1 MDSTRRVAHPSL
13 KLPVYWVSVLAL
25 LWPLAAGAQH
35 EEPTV
40 AVCNHC
46 TTGFDFSRAA
56 AEAAEFEYGNGIPG
70 ETDEVYV
77 VNIGDSQ
84 VLAYRV
90 SRTLFDPDP
99 SRVGDE
105 SVETTVTPIQGD
117 PGFLDALQSA
127 MQVIVSLS
135 DPTVQ
140 DIPADELDLPF
151 DSALDLIGPVPG
163 SASLNQRTLENS
175 LTNFFDDFWRQQL
188 VALTDLVK
196 RVVERFL
203 FDEGLVE
210 LLDEVIVVF
219 GDGSIVR
226 VEVESIAQELDD
238 PVDINI
244 RFEVD
249 ADSVQVPGQAAV
261 PLFPEELDGFSFTT
275 PNPGLS
281 QNLRDLLRRL
291 GADISGPPGGGPDG
305 TCTTTSCSDA
315 GVDEQG
321 NPVFSCTTSVGDC

>member
-1 MDSTRRVAHPSL
+1 
-13 KLPVYWVSVLAL
+13 
-25 LWPLAAGAQH
+25 
-35 EEPTV
+35 
-40 AVCNHC
+40 
-46 TTGFDFSRAA
+46 
-56 AEAAEFEYGNGIPG
+56 
-70 ETDEVYV
+70 
-77 VNIGDSQ
+77 
-84 VLAYRV
+84 
-90 SRTLFDPDP
+90 
-99 SRVGDE
+99 
-105 SVETTVTPIQGD
+105 
-117 PGFLDALQSA
+117 
-127 MQVIVSLS
+127 
-135 DPTVQ
+135 
-140 DIPADELDLPF
+140 
-151 DSALDLIGPVPG
+151 
-163 SASLNQRTLENS
+163 
-175 LTNFFDDFWRQQL
+175 
-188 VALTDLVK
+188 
-196 RVVERFL
+196 
-203 FDEGLVE
+203 
-210 LLDEVIVVF
+210 VIVVF
-219 GDGSIVR
+219 EDGSIVR